1 MWALLVHAPS
11 HGSSGLPCSDW
22 GGGVYRPEAAPLSYV
37 PFLTFFELFPLLSF
51 WAAGGHWLEGDGEA
65 GREGMDVGGVDRP
78 LGAQE
83 NPGVSG
89 VGSDAA

>member
-1 MWALLVHAPS
+1 MLPLTGPV
-11 HGSSGLPCSDW
+11 GSPAVT